1 MDRIL
6 MLMSVQGAMG
16 AFDLVYHHELT
27 ERLAWRPASAREL
40 SIHAARN
47 LIYAALFLAFA
58 WGEWHGAFAV
68 GFVLL
73 MAAEIVITLVDFVVE
88 DRSRDLPPSER
99 VTHTLLAVNFGVML
113 AVLLPELLAWMALP
127 TGVLPANHGA
137 WSWIAS
143 ALGAGALLATAREG
157 TRSAALRRREK
168 EPMPC
173 LAAAL
178 PGRQSILVTGGTGF
192 IGTRLV
198 EVLAEAGHRVTVLT
212 RDARRGRKFHGR
224 VTLIEN
230 LHTLGRDTPFDA
242 IVNLAGEPV
251 AGGRWTEARKR
262 KLLESRI
269 AITAAVARLIA
280 KSRKKPAVL
289 VQASAIGFYGND
301 EEVSFVEGAE
311 GRPSFTHEVCAA
323 TEQAAEAVEAMG
335 VRLVKLRVGLV
346 LGSGGGILARML
358 LPFEFGLGGPMGS
371 GRQWMSWI
379 HLDDI
384 VGLILHA
391 ITVETVSGPLN
402 ATAPEPVRNADF
414 ARALG
419 RALHRPA
426 LLPVP
431 SVALRLVFGR
441 ELTEEVLV
449 GGQRVLPQQAE
460 ATGYQFLYPTL
471 PEALREIVG

>member
-16 AFDLVYHHELT
+16 AFDLVCHHELT
-27 ERLAWRPASAREL
+27 ERLAWRPGSAREL

-58 WGEWHGAFAV
+58 WGEWRGAFAV
-68 GFVLL
+68 GFALL
-73 MAAEIVITLVDFVVE
+73 MATEIVITLVDFVVE

-99 VTHTLLAVNFGVML
+99 VTHTLLAVNFGVLL

-127 TGVLPANHGA
+127 TGVLPANHGL

-143 ALGAGALLATAREG
+143 ALGAGSLLAAAREG
-157 TRSAALRRREK
+157 ARSAALRRREK
-168 EPMPC
+168 EPIPC

-212 RDARRGRKFHGR
+212 RDARRGRKFRGR

-230 LHTLGRDTPFDA
+230 LHTLGRDTLFDA

-262 KLLESRI
+262 KLLESRN

-301 EEVSFVEGAE
+301 DLVSFVEGAE

-441 ELTEEVLV
+441 ELTNEVLV

>member
-6 MLMSVQGAMG
+6 ILMSVQGAMG
-16 AFDLVYHHELT
+16 AFDLLYHHEIT
-27 ERLAWRPASAREL
+27 ERLAWRPGSEREL
-40 SIHAARN
+40 SIHAFRN
-47 LIYAALFLAFA
+47 IIYATLFLAFA

-68 GFVLL
+68 GFACL
-73 MAAEIVITLVDFVVE
+73 MAAEVVITLVDFVVE
-88 DRSRDLPPSER
+88 DRTRDLPPSER
-99 VTHTLLAVNFGVML
+99 VTHTLLAVNFGVLL
-113 AVLLPELLAWMALP
+113 AVLAPQFLAWAAEP
-127 TGVLPANHGA
+127 TGVLPANHGIL
-137 WSWIAS
+137 SWIAS
-143 ALGAGALLATAREG
+143 VLGAGALLATVREG
-157 TRSAALRRREK
+157 ARSRTLQRRAK
-168 EPMPC
+168 ESAPC
-173 LAAAL
+173 LAVAL

-212 RDARRGRKFHGR
+212 RDARRGRKFRGR

-251 AGGRWTEARKR
+251 AGGRWTKSRKQ
-262 KLLESRI
+262 KLLESRL
-269 AITAAVARLIA
+269 ATTESVLRLIS
-280 KSRKKPAVL
+280 KSRRKPAVL

-301 EEVSFVEGAE
+301 AEVSFVEGAE

-335 VRLVKLRVGLV
+335 VRLVKLRIGLV
-346 LGSGGGILARML
+346 LGSSGGVLARML
-358 LPFEFGLGGPMGS
+358 LPFEFGFGGPMGS

-391 ITVETVSGPLN
+391 ITVESVSGALN

-426 LLPVP
+426 LVPVP
-431 SVALRLVFGR
+431 ALALRLLFGR
-441 ELTEEVLV
+441 GLTEEVLV